1 MREETRDARL
11 APMAKVQTDVA
22 AQQARGDGLGSVHA
36 SGKSGAL
43 CKGLLTYLKHG
54 NSVVAINSVQTA
66 IAAATVADN
75 AEVKSP

>member
-1 MREETRDARL
+1 MPRQRWQNFRL
-11 APMAKVQTDVA
+11 LLLRSRAD
-22 AQQARGDGLGSVHA
+22 GDGLGSDHT

-54 NSVVAINSVQTA
+54 NSVMATNSVQTA
-66 IAAATVADN
+66 IAAAPVTDN

>member
-1 MREETRDARL
+1 MPRL
-11 APMAKVQTDVA
+11 HRWRNFKLALL
-22 AQQARGDGLGSVHA
+22 RNRSDGEGLCSVHA

-54 NSVVAINSVQTA
+54 NSLMAPDRVQTIIDSA
-66 IAAATVADN
+66 PAADN